1 MSSSSASGQ
10 ISSDVYIDWKG
21 QIFNNRYISL
31 KKLGYG
37 GCSSVWFCY
46 DTFEDRSIALKIF
59 NLDDYNHGTYEV
71 EILKKINS
79 LKSQLNVKFYE
90 SFDHETKDGVHLC
103 ISLELMKT
111 SLYQYCKE
119 NYLNLKEIKIITKQ
133 ILEFLVCI
141 NKASLVHTD
150 IKPENILINDNSELA
165 YKIKEFMKSP
175 KYTDN
180 LLNKKRILLKHKKN
194 DIKKVGINAIKELL
208 LEEFSEILNNKNSDT
223 GDSSS
228 DNSSDSSSESSSN
241 YIEKKDKYV
250 FTHDFLS
257 DDSEEL
263 DDSEKESKE
272 LKESKNNLEVNIY
285 AENIKVNKIKITD
298 FNTCLSINKPD
309 YEIQT
314 RYYRAPEVILENNFS
329 EKIDIWSLGCTLY
342 ELLTREILINPDD
355 IKDFSDDRYHI
366 YLIHKKIGIF
376 DNEFWNKSKNKYI
389 YLDSNNLL
397 RGFNEI
403 KSEPFW
409 DLLINKFGSNQ
420 ELLHFIDFLLDCLE
434 INPIKRKTAEQ
445 LLNHVFL
452 QKI

>member
-10 ISSDVYIDWKG
+10 ISSDVYIDWTG
-21 QIFNNRYISL
+21 QIFNNRYISI

-46 DTFEDRSIALKIF
+46 DTFEDRCIALKIF

-71 EILKKINS
+71 ELLKKINS
-79 LKSQLNVKFYE
+79 LKSSLNVKFFE

-133 ILEFLVCI
+133 ILEFLVCL
-141 NKASLVHTD
+141 NKAGLVHTD
-150 IKPENILINDNSELA
+150 IKPENILINDNSDLA
-165 YKIKEFMKSP
+165 FKIKEFMKSS
-175 KYTDN
+175 KYIDN
-180 LLNKKRILLKHKKN
+180 LLNKKRALLKNKKN
-194 DIKKVGINAIKELL
+194 DIKKVGIMAIKELL
-208 LEEFSEILNNKNSDT
+208 LEEFSDILNKDDNSSNSSSSEDS
-223 GDSSS
+223 DSSS
-228 DNSSDSSSESSSN
+228 DSSKD
-241 YIEKKDKYV
+241 YVEKKDKYV

-257 DDSEEL
+257 EDSQESN
-263 DDSEKESKE
+263 DSEKDINTNSNKE
-272 LKESKNNLEVNIY
+272 KNNLEINIY
-285 AENIKVNKIKITD
+285 DDNIKVNKIKITD

-309 YEIQT
+309 FEIQT
-314 RYYRAPEVILENNFS
+314 RYYRAPEVILENHFS

-342 ELLTREILINPDD
+342 ELLAREILLNPDD
-355 IKDFSDDRYHI
+355 IEDFSDDRYHI

-376 DNEFWNKSKNKYI
+376 ENEFWNKSKNKYI
-389 YLDSNNLL
+389 YIDSNNLL
-397 RGFNEI
+397 KGFSEI

-420 ELLHFIDFLLDCLE
+420 ELLNFIDFLLDCLE
-434 INPIKRKTAEQ
+434 INPNKRKTAEQ
-445 LLNHVFL
+445 LLTHVFF
-452 QKI
+452 K